1 MNTIDAVMDA
11 YMSRRYDNF
20 KITSIQRRVEQI
32 QKRPVPTETV
42 KRALRQLRDEG
53 FVGYTYNNKTNTYV
67 VAY

>member
-11 YMSRRYDNF
+11 YINRRYDNF
-20 KITSIQRRVEQI
+20 KIASIQRQVERI
-32 QKRPVPTETV
+32 QKRPVPASTV

-67 VAY
+67 VSF